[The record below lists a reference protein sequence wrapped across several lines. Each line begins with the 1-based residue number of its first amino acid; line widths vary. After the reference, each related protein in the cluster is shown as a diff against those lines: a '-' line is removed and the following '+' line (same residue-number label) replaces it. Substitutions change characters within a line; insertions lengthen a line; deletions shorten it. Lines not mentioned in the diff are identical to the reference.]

1 MQKESFVAEHFE
13 ITDAMRSVIGVESD
27 GWPVEFT
34 STGIRAFARGVG
46 ISDAVYYDVASARA
60 AGYANLPAPPTY
72 AGVPIY
78 VPGVTDPV
86 YGLPRTST
94 PRLDHGLTNIL
105 DGGTEYL
112 YDKVPVAGQTLITRS
127 RIVDLEVKESK
138 SLGKMLVVTSEATYA
153 DEVSEEIVFRTR
165 SQMIAY

>member
-1 MQKESFVAEHFE
+1 VAEQFE
-13 ITDAMRSVIGVESD
+13 ITDEMRAVVGVESA

-46 ISDAVYYDVASARA
+46 IADTVYYDVDAARA
-60 AGYANLPAPPTY
+60 AGYENLPAPPTY
-72 AGVPIY
+72 AGVPVFI
-78 VPGVTDPV
+78 PGVSDPV
-86 YGLPRTST
+86 YGLPSRSSA
-94 PRLDHGLTNIL
+94 PRLNHGLKNIL

-112 YDKVPVAGQTLITRS
+112 YERVPVAGDTLITRS

-138 SLGKMLVVTSEATYA
+138 SLGKMLVVTSEATYTD
-153 DEVSEEIVFRTR
+153 DETGDVYFRTR

>member
-1 MQKESFVAEHFE
+1 MAEQFE
-13 ITDAMRSVIGVESD
+13 ITDAMRAAIDVESD

-34 STGIRAFARGVG
+34 STGIRSFARGVG
-46 ISDAVYYDVASARA
+46 ITDTVYYDVAAAQA

-72 AGVPIY
+72 AGVPIFI
-78 VPGVTDPV
+78 PGLNDPV
-86 YGLPRTST
+86 YGMPTRSST
-94 PRLDHGLTNIL
+94 PRLNHGLTNIL
-105 DGGTEYL
+105 DGGTEFL
-112 YDKVPVAGQTLITRS
+112 YDNVPVAGQTLITRS

-153 DEVSEEIVFRTR
+153 DEASNEIYFRTR

>member
-1 MQKESFVAEHFE
+1 VAEQFE
-13 ITDAMRSVIGVESD
+13 ITDTMRAVIGFESD

-34 STGIRAFARGVG
+34 STGIRSFARGVG
-46 ISDAVYYDVASARA
+46 ISDTVYYDVAEAQA

-72 AGVPIY
+72 AGVPVFI
-78 VPGVTDPV
+78 PGQSDPV
-86 YGLPRTST
+86 YGMPKRSSA

-105 DGGTEYL
+105 DGGTEFL

-127 RIVDLEVKESK
+127 RIVDLDVKESK

-153 DEVSEEIVFRTR
+153 DADSDEIYFRTR

>member
-1 MQKESFVAEHFE
+1 VAEQFE
-13 ITDAMRSVIGVESD
+13 ITDTMRAAIGVESD

-34 STGIRAFARGVG
+34 STGIRSFARGVG
-46 ISDAVYYDVASARA
+46 ISDTVYYDVAEAQA

-72 AGVPIY
+72 AGVPVFI
-78 VPGVTDPV
+78 PGQSDPV
-86 YGLPRTST
+86 YGMPKRSSA

-105 DGGTEYL
+105 DGGTEFL

-127 RIVDLEVKESK
+127 RIVDLDVKESK

-153 DEVSEEIVFRTR
+153 DADSDEVYFRTR

>member
-1 MQKESFVAEHFE
+1 MAQQFE
-13 ITDAMRSVIGVESD
+13 ITDAMRAVVGVESEA
-27 GWPVEFT
+27 WPVEFT

-46 ISDAVYYDVASARA
+46 ITDTVYYDVAAAQA

-72 AGVPIY
+72 AGVPIFI
-78 VPGVTDPV
+78 PGLNDPV
-86 YGLPRTST
+86 YGLPRSSG
-94 PRLDHGLTNIL
+94 PRLNHGLPNIL

-127 RIVDLEVKESK
+127 RIVDLELKESK

-153 DEVSEEIVFRTR
+153 DEDTNEVFFRTR

>member
-1 MQKESFVAEHFE
+1 VAEHFE
-13 ITDAMRSVIGVESD
+13 ITDAMRAAIGVESD

-46 ISDAVYYDVASARA
+46 IDDIVYYDVAAAQA

-72 AGVPIY
+72 AGVPIFL
-78 VPGVTDPV
+78 PGVSDPV
-86 YGLPRTST
+86 YGLPSRSST
-94 PRLDHGLTNIL
+94 PRLGHGLPNIL

-112 YDKVPVAGQTLITRS
+112 YDKVPTAGETLITRS
-127 RIVDLEVKESK
+127 RIIDLEVKESK
-138 SLGKMLVVTSEATYA
+138 SLGKMLVVTSEATYVDA
-153 DEVSEEIVFRTR
+153 DSGETYFRTR

>member
-1 MQKESFVAEHFE
+1 VAEQFE
-13 ITDAMRSVIGVESD
+13 ITDQMRAALGVESD

-34 STGIRAFARGVG
+34 STGIRSFARGVG
-46 ISDAVYYDVASARA
+46 ITDIVYYDVDAARA
-60 AGYANLPAPPTY
+60 AGYENLPAPPTY
-72 AGVPIY
+72 AGVPVFI
-78 VPGVTDPV
+78 PGVSDPV
-86 YGLPRTST
+86 YGLPSRSST
-94 PRLDHGLTNIL
+94 PRLDHGLKNIL

-112 YDKVPVAGQTLITRS
+112 YERVPVAGETLITRS

-153 DEVSEEIVFRTR
+153 DEKTGDVYFRTR

>member
-1 MQKESFVAEHFE
+1 MADTFE
-13 ITDAMRSVIGVESD
+13 ITDAMRSVIDVESD

-46 ISDAVYYDVASARA
+46 IKDPVYYDVAAARA

-78 VPGVTDPV
+78 LPGVSDPL

-105 DGGTEYL
+105 DGALSTC
-112 YDKVPVAGQTLITRS
+112 TTRFPS
-127 RIVDLEVKESK
+127 PDRH
-138 SLGKMLVVTSEATYA
+138 
-153 DEVSEEIVFRTR
+153 
-165 SQMIAY
+165 

>member
-1 MQKESFVAEHFE
+1 VVAEHFE
-13 ITDAMRSVIGVESD
+13 ITDEMRKVIGVESD

-46 ISDAVYYDVASARA
+46 IADTVYYDVAAARE
-60 AGYANLPAPPTY
+60 AGYENLPAPPTY
-72 AGVPIY
+72 AGVPVFI
-78 VPGVTDPV
+78 PDQSDPV
-86 YGLPRTST
+86 YGLPRRTNA
-94 PRLDHGLTNIL
+94 PRLDHGLKNIL

-112 YDKVPVAGQTLITRS
+112 YDRVPVAGDTLITRS
-127 RIVDLEVKESK
+127 RIVDLELKESK

-153 DEVSEEIVFRTR
+153 HEQTGDIYFRTR

>member
-1 MQKESFVAEHFE
+1 VAEQFE
-13 ITDAMRSVIGVESD
+13 ITDAMQAVVGVESE

-46 ISDAVYYDVASARA
+46 ITDTVYYDVAAAQA

-72 AGVPIY
+72 AGVPIFI
-78 VPGVTDPV
+78 PGLSDPV
-86 YGLPRTST
+86 YGLPRNSG
-94 PRLDHGLTNIL
+94 PRLNHGLPNIL

-127 RIVDLEVKESK
+127 RIVDLEVKEST
-138 SLGKMLVVTSEATYA
+138 SLGKMLVVTSEATYT
-153 DEVSEEIVFRTR
+153 DEDSNEIFFRTR
-165 SQMIAY
+165 SQLIAY

>member
-1 MQKESFVAEHFE
+1 MAQQFE
-13 ITDAMRSVIGVESD
+13 ITDAMRAVVGVESD
-27 GWPVEFT
+27 AWPVEFT

-46 ISDAVYYDVASARA
+46 ITDTVYYDVAAAQA

-72 AGVPIY
+72 AGVPIFI
-78 VPGVTDPV
+78 PGLNDPV
-86 YGLPRTST
+86 YGLPRSSG
-94 PRLDHGLTNIL
+94 PRLNHGLPNIL

-127 RIVDLEVKESK
+127 RIVDLELKESK

-153 DEVSEEIVFRTR
+153 DEDTNEVFFRTR

>member
-1 MQKESFVAEHFE
+1 VAQQFE
-13 ITDAMRSVIGVESD
+13 ITDAMRAVVGVESEA
-27 GWPVEFT
+27 WPVEFT

-46 ISDAVYYDVASARA
+46 ITDAVYYDVAAAQA

-72 AGVPIY
+72 AGVPIFI
-78 VPGVTDPV
+78 PGLSDPV
-86 YGLPRTST
+86 YGLPRSSG
-94 PRLDHGLTNIL
+94 PRLNHGLPNIL

-127 RIVDLEVKESK
+127 RIVDLELKESK
-138 SLGKMLVVTSEATYA
+138 SLGKMLVVTSEATYT
-153 DEVSEEIVFRTR
+153 DEESNEIFFRTR

>member
-1 MQKESFVAEHFE
+1 VAEQFE
-13 ITDAMRSVIGVESD
+13 ISDEMRAAVGVESN

-46 ISDAVYYDVASARA
+46 IADTVYYDVDAARA
-60 AGYANLPAPPTY
+60 AGYDDLPAPPTY
-72 AGVPIY
+72 AGVPVFI
-78 VPGVTDPV
+78 PGVSDPV
-86 YGLPRTST
+86 YGLPTRSST
-94 PRLDHGLTNIL
+94 PRLNHGLKNIL

-112 YDKVPVAGQTLITRS
+112 YERVPVAGETLITRS

-138 SLGKMLVVTSEATYA
+138 SLGKMLVVTSEATYT
-153 DEVSEEIVFRTR
+153 DEKSGDVYFRTR

>member
-1 MQKESFVAEHFE
+1 MAEHFE
-13 ITDAMRSVIGVESD
+13 ITDAMRAVIGVESE

-46 ISDAVYYDVASARA
+46 IGDSVYYDVAAARA
-60 AGYANLPAPPTY
+60 AGYDNLPAPPTY
-72 AGVPIY
+72 AGVPIFI
-78 VPGVTDPV
+78 PGLTDPV
-86 YGLPRTST
+86 YGLPMRGGT
-94 PRLDHGLTNIL
+94 PRLDHGLKNIL

-138 SLGKMLVVTSEATYA
+138 SLGKMLVVTSEATYTDA
-153 DEVSEEIVFRTR
+153 DTDEILFRTR

>member
-1 MQKESFVAEHFE
+1 VAQQFE
-13 ITDAMRSVIGVESD
+13 ITDAMRAVVGVESEA
-27 GWPVEFT
+27 WPVEFT

-46 ISDAVYYDVASARA
+46 ITDTVYYDVAAAQA

-72 AGVPIY
+72 AGVPIFIQ
-78 VPGVTDPV
+78 GLNDPV
-86 YGLPRTST
+86 YGLPRSST
-94 PRLDHGLTNIL
+94 PRLNHGLPNIL

-127 RIVDLEVKESK
+127 RIVDLELKESK

-153 DEVSEEIVFRTR
+153 DEDSNEIFFRTR

>member
-1 MQKESFVAEHFE
+1 MAETFE
-13 ITDAMRSVIGVESD
+13 ITDAMRSVIDVESD

-46 ISDAVYYDVASARA
+46 IKDPVYYDVAAARA

-78 VPGVTDPV
+78 LPGISDPL
-86 YGLPRTST
+86 YGMPRTST
-94 PRLDHGLTNIL
+94 PRLEHGLANIL
-105 DGGTEYL
+105 DGATEYL
-112 YDKVPVAGQTLITRS
+112 YEKVPVAGQTLITRS
-127 RIVDLEVKESK
+127 RIVDLAVKESK
-138 SLGKMLVVTSEATYA
+138 SLGKMLVVTTEATFTDPDS
-153 DEVSEEIVFRTR
+153 DEIFFRSR

>member
-1 MQKESFVAEHFE
+1 MAEQFE
-13 ITDAMRSVIGVESD
+13 INDSMRAAVGVESD

-46 ISDAVYYDVASARA
+46 ITDTVYYDVAAAQA

-72 AGVPIY
+72 AGVPIFI
-78 VPGVTDPV
+78 PGVSDPT
-86 YGLPRTST
+86 YGLPRQSNT
-94 PRLDHGLTNIL
+94 PRLNHGLTNIL
-105 DGGTEYL
+105 DGGTEFL
-112 YDKVPVAGQTLITRS
+112 YDKVPVAGQTLTTRS

-153 DEVSEEIVFRTR
+153 DEVTNECYFRTR
-165 SQMIAY
+165 AQMIAY

>member
-1 MQKESFVAEHFE
+1 VAERFE
-13 ITDAMRSVIGVESD
+13 ITDEMRAAIGVESE

-46 ISDAVYYDVASARA
+46 IADTVYYDVAAARA
-60 AGYANLPAPPTY
+60 AGYDNLPAPPTY
-72 AGVPIY
+72 AGVPVYI
-78 VPGVTDPV
+78 PGVSDPV
-86 YGLPRTST
+86 YGLPRSSST
-94 PRLDHGLTNIL
+94 PRLDHGLKNIL

-112 YDKVPVAGQTLITRS
+112 YDRVPVAGDTLITRS

-138 SLGKMLVVTSEATYA
+138 SLGKMLVVTSESTYTREQTG
-153 DEVSEEIVFRTR
+153 DVYFRTR

>member
-1 MQKESFVAEHFE
+1 VAQQFE
-13 ITDAMRSVIGVESD
+13 ITDAMRAVVGVESD
-27 GWPVEFT
+27 AWPVEFT

-46 ISDAVYYDVASARA
+46 ITDTVYYDVAAAQA

-72 AGVPIY
+72 AGVPIFI
-78 VPGVTDPV
+78 PGLNDPV
-86 YGLPRTST
+86 YGLPRSSG
-94 PRLDHGLTNIL
+94 PRLNHGLPNIL

-127 RIVDLEVKESK
+127 RIVDLELKESK

-153 DEVSEEIVFRTR
+153 DEDTNEVFFRTR